1 MAQLI
6 TLYWRDI
13 PAQVIA
19 ERGRGRKREQAKIEL
34 SRRFAIAIDEAA
46 MRDGADKT
54 DDYLAEWRRGEPV
67 ECGDDLDAVAAE
79 RAAALP
85 KKMSV
90 NDVLFYGSLPSLFGY
105 FLYLR
110 YGHLSHHKNFGVEPI
125 RSLFNS
131 KQATFEDGDAL

>member
-34 SRRFAIAIDEAA
+34 ARRFAIAIDAAA
-46 MRDGADKT
+46 MRDGADST

-67 ECGDDLDAVAAE
+67 ECGDDLEAE
-79 RAAALP
+79 AAAMAAKLGP
-85 KKMSV
+85 
-90 NDVLFYGSLPSLFGY
+90 NIRLNGSRAW
-105 FLYLR
+105 LR
-110 YGHLSHHKNFGVEPI
+110 MAVTHLTK
-125 RSLFNS
+125 
-131 KQATFEDGDAL
+131 

>member
-34 SRRFAIAIDEAA
+34 HRRFAIAIDAAA
-46 MRDGADKT
+46 MRDGADST

-67 ECGDDLDAVAAE
+67 ECGEDLDAE
-79 RAAALP
+79 AAALAATLEADYP
-85 KKMSV
+85 VERVKLLV
-90 NDVLFYGSLPSLFGY
+90 ENG
-105 FLYLR
+105 
-110 YGHLSHHKNFGVEPI
+110 GVEP
-125 RSLFNS
+125 
-131 KQATFEDGDAL
+131 A

>member
-79 RAAALP
+79 RAAALETEYP
-85 KKMSV
+85 ADRVRTLVENGGKS
-90 NDVLFYGSLPSLFGY
+90 PS
-105 FLYLR
+105 
-110 YGHLSHHKNFGVEPI
+110 
-125 RSLFNS
+125 
-131 KQATFEDGDAL
+131 